1 MKVFPLLYLA
11 EDLGPGDS
19 EGEELAAAA
28 GEGAGDLQPQT
39 AAASLSRRRGVFTAE
54 SAGAE
59 TTRGPTERET
69 VSGSLTGDRRPEK
82 QVLCCF

>member
-1 MKVFPLLYLA
+1 MIPLFYLA
-11 EDLGPGDS
+11 EDLGPGDP

-39 AAASLSRRRGVFTAE
+39 AAVFLSRRRGVFTAE
-54 SAGAE
+54 PAGAE
-59 TTRGPTERET
+59 TTPGSTERAT
-69 VSGSLTGDRRPEK
+69 VSGPLTGDRRPEK